1 MVQAVSL
8 INSSFISYFRERYQ
22 PERLFLLYIYSQ
34 CKVVYITAMTICYNI
49 WVMKVNIIFKKATL
63 VCVEFELM
71 DIDLSLERYMYFIE
85 L

>member
-1 MVQAVSL
+1 
-8 INSSFISYFRERYQ
+8 
-22 PERLFLLYIYSQ
+22 
-34 CKVVYITAMTICYNI
+34 MTICYNI
-49 WVMKVNIIFKKATL
+49 WVMKVNIIFKKNTS